1 MSDEEI
7 LKEWQKGYS
16 KFKVAEIYKNRYNQQ
31 LKIIRLEV
39 RNRHAGKFITYYEA
53 LARVEKIIL
62 KEVNKSK
69 YKEEVRHGVK

>member
-7 LKEWQKGYS
+7 LAEWKRGYS
-16 KFKVAEIYKNRYNQQ
+16 KFKVAEIYKNRYNRQ
-31 LKIIRLEV
+31 LRIIRLDV

-62 KEVNKSK
+62 KEVNK
-69 YKEEVRHGVK
+69 